1 MSFTVGGS
9 TPQLTFADATVQNT
23 AALPLT
29 GGSVSADI
37 TVHGLTVGQG
47 AGSVSTNTAVGASA
61 LASVSQSGLYN
72 SAFAYGALANNTT
85 GSGSTAGG
93 LNALANNTTGG
104 SNTAWGNSALVNNTT
119 ASYNTAVGYQAG
131 YTNIT
136 NTGLV
141 AMGYQAGRL
150 SVADYNTFVGWSAGQ
165 AVTSGGSN
173 TFIGQGAGYSMTTG
187 SKNTII
193 GAYIGNQ
200 GGLDIRTLT
209 NKVVL
214 SDGDGNPYFI
224 LNNSS
229 GSSRIL
235 NFDGSEFFPGT
246 DNAISCGFSSYRWS
260 VVYSATASI
269 NTSDANQKQQIADLT
284 TAEKSV
290 ANSIK
295 GLIKTF
301 KFNEAVTKKGDNA
314 RIHIG
319 VIAQEVQSA
328 FIAQGLDPSRYAL
341 FCSDTWYEVDGNHLN
356 SGGEFCK
363 KTDEG
368 AVEVTQL
375 GIRYD
380 ELLAFVI
387 STL

>member
-37 TVHGLTVGQG
+37 TVHGLTVGLG
-47 AGSVSTNTAVGASA
+47 GGSVSTNTAVGASA
-61 LASVSQSGLYN
+61 LATN
-72 SAFAYGALANNTT
+72 ST
-85 GSGSTAGG
+85 GS
-93 LNALANNTTGG
+93 N
-104 SNTAWGNSALVNNTT
+104 
-119 ASYNTAVGYQAG
+119 NTAVGYQAG
-131 YTNIT
+131 YTNSVG
-136 NTGLV
+136 TGNV
-141 AMGYQAGRL
+141 YFGQQAGYTATGNNN
-150 SVADYNTFVGWSAGQ
+150 VMVGYYTGYGLTTGI
-165 AVTSGGSN
+165 VN
-173 TFIGQGAGYSMTTG
+173 TFIGQGSGYLVTSG
-187 SKNTII
+187 SKNTIL
-193 GAYIGNQ
+193 GSYSGNQ
-200 GGLDIRTLT
+200 GGLDIRTLS

-214 SDGDGNPYFI
+214 SDGDGNPYFN
-224 LNNSS
+224 LNNGS

-246 DNAISCGFSSYRWS
+246 DNAISCGYSSYRWS

-314 RIHIG
+314 RIHVG